1 MNEKEF
7 YWFCRCLNWTTKAS
21 LALMLVALALMPF
34 AFFVADDKPWLGIFG
49 FLVFVLAFHNNRKDK
64 VKFIAGEEV
73 SKGYHGTTG
82 VKFPL
87 WHNIISWLL
96 YTSMELLMAGG
107 TISIFAKAIWLN

>member
-7 YWFCRCLNWTTKAS
+7 YWFCNFLNWSTKVS
-21 LALMLVALALMPF
+21 LALMLVASVLMPF

-49 FLVFVLAFHNNRKDK
+49 FIVFVFAFYNNRKDK

-82 VKFPL
+82 VMFSL
-87 WHNIISWLL
+87 WVNIWCWFFYILIEM
-96 YTSMELLMAGG
+96 TMIAV
-107 TISIFAKAIWLN
+107 SIGIFLKAIWPS